1 MEDEINQKAIK
12 IDNIIN
18 TITNKIET
26 KVKQLYSIELD
37 LNAKK
42 KSVLK
47 EFNDVE
53 DIKLSND
60 QNELRYYT
68 MEIKMF
74 LVF

>member
-37 LNAKK
+37 LNTKK

>member
-42 KSVLK
+42 NQL
-47 EFNDVE
+47 
-53 DIKLSND
+53 
-60 QNELRYYT
+60 
-68 MEIKMF
+68 
-74 LVF
+74 